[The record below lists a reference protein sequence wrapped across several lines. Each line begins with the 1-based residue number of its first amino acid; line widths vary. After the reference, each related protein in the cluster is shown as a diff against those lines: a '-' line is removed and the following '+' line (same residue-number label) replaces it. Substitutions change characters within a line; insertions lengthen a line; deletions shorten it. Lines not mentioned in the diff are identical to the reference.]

1 MAALDEKP
9 FSARSGRSIYYGGG
23 GGPDGDEMTDYQR
36 QSLDLRQAATA
47 STDSFRA
54 AETARKATEAAQ
66 KATATDSRFR
76 DTMDYRRGT
85 QAATDSRF
93 RQTMD
98 YRRSGQA
105 GVQSRF
111 DQAQA
116 LREETE
122 ARQQDNDERSALQSA
137 RRFKLDADKDA
148 RAIDLEE
155 KRQNAVAGINKEFG
169 EIEAMWE
176 GDERTAATLKRN
188 AARKYP
194 LAGDDER
201 TRAELALNDRLLER
215 LQVPQQLDTALGEIG
230 EFDPSTTKMT
240 PDQQRQYLGTI
251 RAKYTQV
258 VGEKAFTE
266 MLKSKADQIDTIES
280 RATQKPEGL
289 EPSSFT
295 TGPDGKSSTTYRA
308 KKEAKD
314 TLAAPLQAAYKM
326 ASDNFEKAFDNR
338 RSAQDKMDKLREE
351 INLKDNKKPTADQ
364 TERMNSFQELIKVA
378 DKELDR
384 QTARRD
390 AAEAEWDEN
399 RGRKKPITTEQPQAT
414 IGSPNGIPTPAAP
427 AAPSPVADKPKAV
440 RQNGKIYRLQPDGSY
455 KE

>member
-23 GGPDGDEMTDYQR
+23 DGSAGDEMTDYQR
-36 QSLDLRQAATA
+36 QSLDLRQAATT

-76 DTMDYRRGT
+76 DM
-85 QAATDSRF
+85 
-93 RQTMD
+93 MN

-116 LREETE
+116 LRQETE
-122 ARQQDNDERSALQSA
+122 ARKQDNDERIALQSA
-137 RRFKLDADKDA
+137 RRLKLDVDKDK

-155 KRQNAVAGINKEFG
+155 KRQKAVEGINKEFG
-169 EIEAMWE
+169 EIDSMWE
-176 GDERTAATLKRN
+176 GDDRTAATLKRN

-215 LQVPQQLDTALGEIG
+215 LQVPQQLDTALWEIG

-240 PDQQRQYLGTI
+240 PDEQRQYLGTI

-266 MLKSKADQIDTIES
+266 MLKAKADQIDTIES
-280 RATQKPEGL
+280 RATKKPEGL
-289 EPSSFT
+289 EPSGFT

-314 TLAAPLQAAYKM
+314 ALAAPLQAAYKM
-326 ASDNFEKAFDNR
+326 ASDNFDKAFDNR
-338 RSAQDKMDKLREE
+338 RSAQDKMDKLRDE
-351 INLKDNKKPTADQ
+351 IKLSASKKPTADQ
-364 TERMNSFQELIKVA
+364 QERILSFKELIDRA
-378 DKELDR
+378 DKELER
-384 QTARRD
+384 QTLERD
-390 AAEAEWDEN
+390 AAKDEWDDN
-399 RGRKKPITTEQPQAT
+399 RGRKKPTTTEQPQAT
-414 IGSPNGIPTPAAP
+414 VGNPNGTSAGGAP
-427 AAPSPVADKPKAV
+427 AATDRKA
-440 RQNGKIYRLQPDGSY
+440 RAQQALDDPESTGAERAAARRILGQ
-455 KE
+455 

>member
-9 FSARSGRSIYYGGG
+9 FSARSGRSIYYSGG

-76 DTMDYRRGT
+76 
-85 QAATDSRF
+85 
-93 RQTMD
+93 QTMD

-111 DQAQA
+111 DQAQM
-116 LREETE
+116 LRQETE
-122 ARQQDNDERSALQSA
+122 ARQQDNDERSALITA
-137 RRFKLDADKDA
+137 RRLKLDVDKDA

-155 KRQNAVAGINKEFG
+155 KKQNAVAGINKEFG
-169 EIEAMWE
+169 EIEAMW
-176 GDERTAATLKRN
+176 GDDDRTAASLKRT

-266 MLKSKADQIDTIES
+266 MLKSKADQIDTMES

-314 TLAAPLQAAYKM
+314 TLAVPLQAAYKM
-326 ASDNFEKAFDNR
+326 ASDNFKKAFDNR
-338 RSAQDKMDKLREE
+338 RSAQDKMDKLRGE
-351 INLKDNKKPTADQ
+351 IKLNDNENPTADQ
-364 TERMNSFQELIKVA
+364 AARINSFKELIDLA
-378 DKELDR
+378 DKELKR
-384 QTARRD
+384 QTIRRD
-390 AAEAEWDEN
+390 AAESEWDEN

-414 IGSPNGIPTPAAP
+414 VGNPNGMPTPAAP
-427 AAPSPVADKPKAV
+427 AAAPAAPASV
-440 RQNGKIYRLQPDGSY
+440 RPIFKDAKGNRAYRNPDGTF
-455 KE
+455 EEIP

>member
-9 FSARSGRSIYYGGG
+9 FSARSGRSIYYSGG
-23 GGPDGDEMTDYQR
+23 GGPGGDEMTDYQR

-76 DTMDYRRGT
+76 
-85 QAATDSRF
+85 
-93 RQTMD
+93 QTMD

-116 LREETE
+116 LRQETE

-240 PDQQRQYLGTI
+240 PDEQRQYLGTI

-266 MLKSKADQIDTIES
+266 MLKSKADQIDTMES

-295 TGPDGKSSTTYRA
+295 TGSDGKSSTTYRA

-364 TERMNSFQELIKVA
+364 AERMKSFQELIKVA

-399 RGRKKPITTEQPQAT
+399 RGRKKPTTTEQPQAT
-414 IGSPNGIPTPAAP
+414 VGNPNGMPTPAAP
-427 AAPSPVADKPKAV
+427 ADPSPMADKPKAV

>member
-9 FSARSGRSIYYGGG
+9 FSARSGRSIYYSGG
-23 GGPDGDEMTDYQR
+23 GGPGGDEMTDYQR

-76 DTMDYRRGT
+76 
-85 QAATDSRF
+85 
-93 RQTMD
+93 QTMD

-116 LREETE
+116 LRQETE

-240 PDQQRQYLGTI
+240 PDEQRQYLGTI

-266 MLKSKADQIDTIES
+266 MLKSKADQIDTMES

-295 TGPDGKSSTTYRA
+295 TGSDGKSSTTYRA

-351 INLKDNKKPTADQ
+351 IKLNANKNPTADQ
-364 TERMNSFQELIKVA
+364 AERINSFKELIDLA
-378 DKELDR
+378 DKELKR
-384 QTARRD
+384 QTIRRD

-414 IGSPNGIPTPAAP
+414 IGSPNGIPTPAVPAAP
-427 AAPSPVADKPKAV
+427 AAPAAPAPSDDRVALARKALDDPSSTEAHKSAA
-440 RQNGKIYRLQPDGSY
+440 RKILGL
-455 KE
+455 

>member
-23 GGPDGDEMTDYQR
+23 GGSAGDEMTDYQR

-76 DTMDYRRGT
+76 N
-85 QAATDSRF
+85 
-93 RQTMD
+93 TMD

-105 GVQSRF
+105 ALQSRF

-116 LREETE
+116 LRQETE
-122 ARQQDNDERSALQSA
+122 ARQQDNDDRSALITA
-137 RRFKLDADKDA
+137 RRLKLDVDKDG
-148 RAIDLEE
+148 RAINLEE
-155 KRQNAVAGINKEFG
+155 KRQNAVEGLNKEFG
-169 EIEAMWE
+169 EIETMWE
-176 GDERTAATLKRN
+176 GDERTAATLKRT

-240 PDQQRQYLGTI
+240 PDEQRQYLGTI

-351 INLKDNKKPTADQ
+351 INLKDNKKPTTDQ
-364 TERMNSFQELIKVA
+364 AERMNSFKELIKVA

-427 AAPSPVADKPKAV
+427 AAPAAPAPSDDRVALARKALDDPSSTEAHKSAA
-440 RQNGKIYRLQPDGSY
+440 RKILGL
-455 KE
+455 

>member
-23 GGPDGDEMTDYQR
+23 DGSAGDEMTDYQR
-36 QSLDLRQAATA
+36 QSLDLRQAATT

-76 DTMDYRRGT
+76 DM
-85 QAATDSRF
+85 
-93 RQTMD
+93 MN

-116 LREETE
+116 LRQETE
-122 ARQQDNDERSALQSA
+122 ARKQDNDERIALQSA
-137 RRFKLDADKDA
+137 RRLKLDVDKDK

-155 KRQNAVAGINKEFG
+155 KRQKAVEGINREFG

-176 GDERTAATLKRN
+176 GDDRTAATLKRN

-215 LQVPQQLDTALGEIG
+215 LQVPQQLDTALWEIG

-240 PDQQRQYLGTI
+240 PDEQRQYLGTI

-266 MLKSKADQIDTIES
+266 MLKAKDDQIDTIES

-289 EPSSFT
+289 EPSNFT

-314 TLAAPLQAAYKM
+314 ALAAPLQAAYKI

-364 TERMNSFQELIKVA
+364 AERMNSFKELIKVA

-390 AAEAEWDEN
+390 AAEADWDEN
-399 RGRKKPITTEQPQAT
+399 RGRKKPTTTEQPQFT
-414 IGSPNGIPTPAAP
+414 IGNPSGTPAAP
-427 AAPSPVADKPKAV
+427 AAPAPSNDRVALATKALNDPLSTEAHKAAA
-440 RQNGKIYRLQPDGSY
+440 RKILGL
-455 KE
+455 